1 MLFVGGAA
9 MTTEVKQFLIDRD
22 MRTVEFAW
30 LFNIS
35 HRTVIYWSMGHKEPP
50 FSAIAL
56 IRAIQS
62 GALDIDWLKAESVRE
77 KSLSG
82 N

>member
-1 MLFVGGAA
+1 

-22 MRTVEFAW
+22 MRTVEFAR
-30 LFNIS
+30 LFNVS
-35 HRTVIYWSMGHKEPP
+35 HRTVIYWSTGQKAPP
-50 FSAIAL
+50 FAAIAL
-56 IRAIQS
+56 IRAIQC
-62 GALDIDWLKAESVRE
+62 GALDIDWLKVESVRE